1 MPERNPDP
9 MKLLWK
15 MGRIASRYRSF
26 YAIAILSTLAI
37 TAVNLIAPHVLS
49 NMIGLVGAGL
59 DEAAL
64 ARIGRLTM
72 MLAGLYLARVA
83 FRFMSSYLAHKAAWN
98 LVERLRAQVY
108 DKIQSLSMSFFHDKQ
123 TGDLMSRVMND
134 TSNFE
139 LLYAHILPE
148 MATNFVTVLGVM
160 VILFA
165 INARLALLT
174 CIPIPFILLGGW
186 VFAKKIRP
194 TFRVSQKATADINA
208 KIHDNFA
215 GIREIQSF
223 NKERE
228 ESEAVEGK
236 LRVFTGAMLRAL
248 KLSAVFHPS
257 VEFLSAVGT
266 VIVVGVGGLLAARG
280 GLNVADI
287 VAFMLYLSLFYAP
300 VAGVAKIIE
309 DAQSALAGAE
319 RVAAV
324 MDTPQEIADAPGAVE
339 LNEVRGEIAFEH
351 VDFQYEENVPVLK
364 DVSFR
369 CAAGQMVALVGP
381 TGVGKTTMTQLI
393 SRFYEPKSGR
403 ILIDG
408 RDITNVTLSSLRR
421 HIAPV
426 LQDTYLF
433 NATIAENIAYSV
445 PFASREDVVAAA
457 KAAQM
462 HESIMEMPEG
472 YDTLIGERGIRLS
485 GGQKQRVAIARAILR
500 KSPIIILDE
509 ATASVDTETE
519 REIQI
524 AISTLAKRHTI
535 VAIAHRLSTIRSADL
550 ILVLEE
556 GRVVQSGTHEE
567 LLAGEGLYKRLYT
580 AQERSK

>member
-1 MPERNPDP
+1 

-15 MGRIASRYRSF
+15 MGRLAARYRMF
-26 YAIAILSTLAI
+26 YAIAIFSTFAL
-37 TAVNLIAPHVLS
+37 TAVNLIAPRVLS
-49 NMIGLVGAGL
+49 GMIGLVADGL
-59 DEAAL
+59 DEAGL
-64 ARIGRLTM
+64 ARIGSLT
-72 MLAGLYLARVA
+72 LALAALYLLRVG
-83 FRFMSSYLAHKAAWN
+83 FRFLSSYLSHKAAWN
-98 LVERLRAQVY
+98 LVERLRVQVY

-148 MATNFVTVLGVM
+148 MVTNIVTVLGVM
-160 VILFA
+160 AILFA

-186 VFAKKIRP
+186 IFAKKIRP

-223 NKERE
+223 NKEGA
-228 ESEAVEGK
+228 ESGAVEGK
-236 LRVFTGAMLRAL
+236 LKVFTGAMLRAL
-248 KLSAVFHPS
+248 RLSAVFHPS

-266 VIVVGVGGLLAARG
+266 VIVVGVGGLLAYRG
-280 GLNVADI
+280 NLNVADI

-300 VAGVAKIIE
+300 VAGVAKILE
-309 DAQSALAGAE
+309 DAQSALAGGE
-319 RVAAV
+319 RVMAV
-324 MDTPQEIADAPGAVE
+324 MDTPQEIADAPDAVE
-339 LNEVRGEIAFEH
+339 LTDVRGEIAFEH

-369 CAAGQMVALVGP
+369 CAAGRMVALVGP

-393 SRFYEPKSGR
+393 SRFYEPSAGR

-408 RDITNVTLSSLRR
+408 QDIAKVALSSLRR
-421 HIAPV
+421 NIAPV

-433 NATIAENIAYSV
+433 NGTIAENIAYSV
-445 PFASREDVVAAA
+445 PFAEREDIVAAA

-462 HESIMEMPEG
+462 HESIMDMPDG
-472 YDTLIGERGIRLS
+472 YETVIGERGIRLS

-519 REIQI
+519 REIQL
-524 AISTLAKRHTI
+524 AINALAKHHTI
-535 VAIAHRLSTIRSADL
+535 VAIAHRLSTIRSAEL

-567 LLAGEGLYKRLYT
+567 LLAQEGLYRRLYT
-580 AQERSK
+580 AQERAAGTK

>member
-1 MPERNPDP
+1 

-15 MGRIASRYRSF
+15 MGRLAARYRSF
-26 YAIAILSTLAI
+26 YAVAILSTLI
-37 TAVNLIAPHVLS
+37 LTAVNLIAPRLLS
-49 NMIGLVGAGL
+49 DMIGLVERGL
-59 DEAAL
+59 DEAGLRRIALLTAAL
-64 ARIGRLTM
+64 A
-72 MLAGLYLARVA
+72 ALYLLRIV
-83 FRFMSSYLAHKAAWN
+83 FRFLSSYLSHKAAWN
-98 LVERLRAQVY
+98 LVERLRVRVY
-108 DKIQSLSMSFFHDKQ
+108 DKIQSLSMSYFHDKQ

-148 MATNFVTVLGVM
+148 MITNLVTVLGVM
-160 VILFA
+160 AILFA
-165 INARLALLT
+165 TNFRLALLT

-186 VFAKKIRP
+186 LFATKIRP
-194 TFRVSQKATADINA
+194 TFRISQKATADINA

-228 ESEAVEGK
+228 ETEAVEGK
-236 LRVFTGAMLRAL
+236 LKVFTGAMLYAL
-248 KLSAVFHPS
+248 KLSAVFHPT

-266 VIVVGVGGLLAARG
+266 VIVVGVGGVLAYRG
-280 GLNVADI
+280 GLTVADI
-287 VAFMLYLSLFYAP
+287 VAFMLYLSLFYTP
-300 VAGVAKIIE
+300 VAGVARLLE
-309 DAQSALAGAE
+309 DAQSAYAGAE
-319 RVAAV
+319 RVLAV
-324 MDTPQEIADAPGAVE
+324 LDTPQEIKDAPGAAE
-339 LNEVRGEIAFEH
+339 LEEVRGEIAFER

-369 CAAGQMVALVGP
+369 CEAGQMVALVGP

-408 RDITNVTLSSLRR
+408 KDIRDVTLSSLRR

-433 NATIAENIAYSV
+433 NGTIAENIAYSV
-445 PFASREDVVAAA
+445 PFAKREDIVAAA
-457 KAAQM
+457 QAAQM
-462 HESIMEMPEG
+462 HESILEMPDG
-472 YDTLIGERGIRLS
+472 YETVIGERGIRLS

-519 REIQI
+519 REIQL
-524 AISTLAKRHTI
+524 AINTLAKHHTI

-556 GRVVQSGTHEE
+556 GKVVQQGTHEE
-567 LLAGEGLYKRLYT
+567 LLAQDGLYRRLYM
-580 AQERSK
+580 AQERAT